1 MHEVYQDLTSCQKR
15 KETNSW
21 TDCTELH
28 ITHSNELQGLT
39 STSIEMTSK
48 YAGVNTPPGNQA
60 SKKIEVNLKQERWFS

>member
-15 KETNSW
+15 KEANSW

-39 STSIEMTSK
+39 STSIEMTSSMQVSILLQGIK
-48 YAGVNTPPGNQA
+48 LH
-60 SKKIEVNLKQERWFS
+60 KK